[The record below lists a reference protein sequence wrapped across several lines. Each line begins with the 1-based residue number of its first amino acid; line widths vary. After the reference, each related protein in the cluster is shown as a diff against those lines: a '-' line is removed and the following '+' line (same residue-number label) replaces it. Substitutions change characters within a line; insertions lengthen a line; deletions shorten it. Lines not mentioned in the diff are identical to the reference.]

1 MIFADKLIMLRKKN
15 GMSQE
20 DLANE
25 IGVSRQSVSK
35 WESAQSIPDLTKIIK
50 ISKFFGVSTDYL
62 IKDEIEQPDNN
73 NKPQETEAAGENIDD
88 EDTIK
93 MSIGDVTDYFKRT
106 NLSSLIM
113 CAAFACIMICPAV
126 AALILLFD
134 DGILSVVTVGVLLA
148 VGLAALISVYVLDK
162 KYSAIKVQSLALEY
176 GGAGIA
182 EDNLKKHGKKYRIM
196 KTAGIICIA
205 VGIFLSV
212 CALVTA
218 VIYHNTGNYAYANI
232 DVQYFVLWTIA
243 DILFSAGAFLLP
255 FGVIRLRSIYCI
267 LEEGIFSAKN
277 KKRNARI
284 RLFSMIYIG
293 LYVVAVTFSFMINIT
308 AAFLI
313 GIIGLIVYA
322 VIYSALISAFIKKK

>member
-73 NKPQETEAAGENIDD
+73 NKPQETETAGEKIDD
-88 EDTIK
+88 EDTIE

-126 AALILLFD
+126 AVLILRFD

-148 VGLAALISVYVLDK
+148 AGLVALISVYALDK
-162 KYSAIKVQSLALEY
+162 KYSPIKVQPLALEY

-196 KTAGIICIA
+196 KTAGIICI
-205 VGIFLSV
+205 VFGIFLSV

-218 VIYHNTGNYAYANI
+218 VIYNNKENYANI

-255 FGVIRLRSIYCI
+255 FGIIRLRNIYCI
-267 LEEGIFSAKN
+267 LEEDSFSPKN
-277 KKRNARI
+277 KKRNAGI

-293 LYVVAVTFSFMINIT
+293 LYVVAVTFSFMLNIT

-322 VIYSALISAFIKKK
+322 VIYSALVSAFIKKK